1 MGLLNMHYGKSKG
14 RKGGKL
20 KTGKYCG

>member
-1 MGLLNMHYGKSKG
+1 MEQFMNYGKSKG